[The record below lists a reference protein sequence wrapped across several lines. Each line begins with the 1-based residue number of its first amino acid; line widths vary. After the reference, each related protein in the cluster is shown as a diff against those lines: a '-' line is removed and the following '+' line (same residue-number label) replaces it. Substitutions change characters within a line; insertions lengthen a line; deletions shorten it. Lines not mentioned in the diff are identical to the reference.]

1 MDDVLAFW
9 EYSHICAYVHSCDAR
24 KSHKYIPK
32 TYVWSTILQKSI
44 LKKNSSWGRFSV
56 LWNVRTYLTLIIPL
70 FLSASASPKVT
81 ELDNTVFEI
90 DWLLYILLFAI
101 NFPVL
106 IVDIFWIWND
116 DTPAVGIKKYKK
128 HKMRKVLKKI
138 KKEDCKWNNN
148 VQIKCAICKNW
159 VELDCF

>member
-1 MDDVLAFW
+1 M
-9 EYSHICAYVHSCDAR
+9 
-24 KSHKYIPK
+24 
-32 TYVWSTILQKSI
+32 
-44 LKKNSSWGRFSV
+44 
-56 LWNVRTYLTLIIPL
+56 
-70 FLSASASPKVT
+70 SASASPKVT

-90 DWLLYILLFAI
+90 DWLLYILLLFAI

-116 DTPAVGIKKYKK
+116 DTPAVWIKKYKK